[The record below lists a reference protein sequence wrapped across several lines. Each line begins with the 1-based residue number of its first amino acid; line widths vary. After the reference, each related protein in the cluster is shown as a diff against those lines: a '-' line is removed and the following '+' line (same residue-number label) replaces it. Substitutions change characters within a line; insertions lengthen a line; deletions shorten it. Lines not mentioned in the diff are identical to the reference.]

1 MILVLAWRSLRLRP
15 LRSAVLAGGFGLGV
29 AVMAV
34 LLGVAAVILEQAR
47 APELVGGGDV
57 IVDGASGRL
66 SNAEFVLSAVLR
78 EGPLASRVAA
88 AAPTES
94 ASLYLIDD
102 QGATPVRARGG
113 IPSLERALGD
123 PETSPFSSW
132 LDTPADAAWAMPNA
146 TDVLLAMDRFHP
158 IPDVPERAAS
168 WAEWLYFN
176 GRAGDAGFYLTFL
189 AGPRLPSG
197 RRVLGV
203 RLQLDRAGRMTSY
216 SESTEVDEA
225 DLLAS
230 APNLTVGRSH
240 VRLVGR
246 EYHLTIDLPPE
257 SGRTRATGSL
267 VLHATPGRSLPPLA
281 IRGAAGWI
289 SGYVVPVMGGT
300 LEGAIQVGA
309 DRVRFDSSVG
319 YHDHNWGFWKDVSW
333 QWGQV
338 QGDGLSFV
346 YGRIRPPADA
356 ADESRIPAFLVALGP
371 EGPIGYATDV
381 SIKETNEAGSDRPRR
396 IVVDARADSLAL
408 TMNLDVVQTEV
419 TRSLPGPFGGKLD
432 FLQMRARYHVA
443 GRAGGTPVD
452 FTAPGSAETFRG
464 R

>member
-1 MILVLAWRSLRLRP
+1 MIVLLALRSLRLRP

-57 IVDGASGRL
+57 VVDGATGRL
-66 SNAEFVLSAVLR
+66 PNARFVLSGVLR
-78 EGPLASRVAA
+78 EGPLAARVRA
-88 AAPTES
+88 AAPTERTT
-94 ASLYLIDD
+94 LYLIDHD
-102 QGATPVRARGG
+102 GATPIRARGG

-123 PETSPFSSW
+123 PETTQVSSW
-132 LDTPADAAWAMPNA
+132 VDTPADVAWAAPGAEEM
-146 TDVLLAMDRFHP
+146 LRAMDRFHP

-176 GRAGDAGFYLTFL
+176 GRTSDASFYLTFL

-197 RRVLGV
+197 RRTLGV
-203 RLQLDRAGRMTSY
+203 RLQLERAGQMTSF
-216 SESTEVDEA
+216 SDSTEVSDA

-230 APNLTVGRSH
+230 APDLTVGRSK

-246 EYHLTIDLPPE
+246 EYHVTIDLPSE
-257 SGRTRATGSL
+257 SGRARVTGSL
-267 VLHATPGRSLPPLA
+267 VLQATPGRSLPPLA
-281 IRGAAGWI
+281 IQGAAGWI
-289 SGYVVPVMGGT
+289 SGYVVPVMGGALQGT
-300 LEGAIQVGA
+300 IHVDA
-309 DRVRFDSSVG
+309 DRIGFDGGVG

-338 QGDGLSFV
+338 HSGDLSFV

-356 ADESRIPAFLVALGP
+356 ADENRIPAFFIALGP

-381 SIKETNEAGSDRPRR
+381 TIEETNAVDSDRPQR
-396 IVVDARADSLAL
+396 IVVDAQGGSVDL
-408 TMNLDVVQTEV
+408 TMNLDVVQTEI
-419 TRSLPGPFGGKLD
+419 TRALPGPFGGTLD
-432 FLQMRARYHVA
+432 FLQMRAQYHVA
-443 GRAGGTPVD
+443 GRAGDRSVD

>member
-1 MILVLAWRSLRLRP
+1 
-15 LRSAVLAGGFGLGV
+15 VLAGGFGLGV

-57 IVDGASGRL
+57 IVDGAAGRL
-66 SNAEFVLSAVLR
+66 SNAKFVLSAVLR
-78 EGPLASRVAA
+78 DGPLASRVAA
-88 AAPTES
+88 AAPTER
-94 ASLYLIDD
+94 ATLYLIDA

-123 PETSPFSSW
+123 PETSEVSAW
-132 LDTPADAAWAMPNA
+132 TDAPADLAWAKPNPD
-146 TDVLLAMDRFHP
+146 DVLREMDRFHP
-158 IPDVPERAAS
+158 VPDVPERAAS

-189 AGPRLPSG
+189 AGPQLASG
-197 RRVLGV
+197 RRALGV

-216 SESTEVDEA
+216 SESTEVDDA

-230 APNLTVGRSH
+230 APDVTVGGSH

-246 EYHLTIDLPPE
+246 EYHLTIDLPAE
-257 SGRTRATGSL
+257 SGGTRAKGTL
-267 VLHATPGRSLPPLA
+267 VLQATPGRSVPPLT
-281 IRGAAGWI
+281 IRGAAGWV
-289 SGYVVPVMGGT
+289 SGYVVPVMAGP
-300 LEGAIQVGA
+300 LQGAIQIGA
-309 DRVRFDSSVG
+309 DRVDFGGAVG

-338 QGDGLSFV
+338 QGAGLSFV

-371 EGPIGYATDV
+371 DGPVAYATDV
-381 SIKETNEAGSDRPRR
+381 SIEETNEAGRDRPQR
-396 IVVDARADSLAL
+396 VTVEARSDSVEL
-408 TMNLDVVQTEV
+408 TLNLDVVQTEV
-419 TRSLPGPFGGKLD
+419 TPGLPGPFGGSLD
-432 FLQMRARYHVA
+432 FLQLRARYRVA
-443 GRAGGTPVD
+443 GRIGDTSVD
-452 FTAPGSAETFRG
+452 FAAPGSAETFRG